1 MFVYK
6 VISKTTIRLRP
17 GPIYLSVSVPTIRST
32 DKPASFPMCSS
43 TSRKHAPLQNA

>member
-6 VISKTTIRLRP
+6 VISKNHYSPETGAYISFGISAHDP
-17 GPIYLSVSVPTIRST
+17 ST

-43 TSRKHAPLQNA
+43 ASRKHAPLQNA

>member
-6 VISKTTIRLRP
+6 VISKNHYSPEIASR
-17 GPIYLSVSVPTIRST
+17 VSVPTIRST